1 MRTIKAYEYRD
12 AASLLT
18 DFWKMVAFVNK
29 NGELSA
35 TAYLRTQKN
44 YLESMEF
51 FDDEFKTW
59 QVPVAQVE
67 AMTGISFGL
76 PADADPMVRAAAG
89 KSLESQ
95 RSNIRRIRSGAD
107 IML

>member
-1 MRTIKAYEYRD
+1 MIYHNEY
-12 AASLLT
+12 LLPA
-18 DFWKMVAFVNK
+18 DFWRVVAFVNK
-29 NGELSA
+29 NGKFRA

-67 AMTGISFGL
+67 ALTSISFGL
-76 PADADPMVRAAAG
+76 PENADPMARAAARRG
-89 KSLESQ
+89 LESQ
-95 RSNIRRIRSGAD
+95 RSYIRRIRSAAYV
-107 IML
+107 ML